1 MVREGKARKECE
13 ERGLFLE
20 RYFRWISW
28 MSKKTKEKKKLNH
41 ILAKGY
47 GVINIS
53 KNLYIVQK
61 KKNELNFRKKKKKGY
76 LQRETKILLKRA

>member
-1 MVREGKARKECE
+1 
-13 ERGLFLE
+13 
-20 RYFRWISW
+20 

-47 GVINIS
+47 GVTNIS
-53 KNLYIVQK
+53 KNLYIVQKKK

-76 LQRETKILLKRA
+76 LRETKISLKRA

>member
-1 MVREGKARKECE
+1 
-13 ERGLFLE
+13 
-20 RYFRWISW
+20 

-47 GVINIS
+47 GVTNIS

-61 KKNELNFRKKKKKGY
+61 KKKNELNFRKKKKDIYKEKQKY
-76 LQRETKILLKRA
+76 C

>member
-47 GVINIS
+47 GVTNIS

-61 KKNELNFRKKKKKGY
+61 KKKTNLIFEKKKKDIYEKQKY
-76 LQRETKILLKRA
+76 R

>member
-1 MVREGKARKECE
+1 
-13 ERGLFLE
+13 
-20 RYFRWISW
+20 

-47 GVINIS
+47 GVTNIS

-61 KKNELNFRKKKKKGY
+61 KKKKTNLIFEKKKKGY
-76 LQRETKILLKRA
+76 LRETKISLKRA

>member
-47 GVINIS
+47 GVTNIS

-61 KKNELNFRKKKKKGY
+61 KKKNELNFRKKKKDIYKEKQKY
-76 LQRETKILLKRA
+76 C

>member
-47 GVINIS
+47 GVTNIS
-53 KNLYIVQK
+53 KNLYIVQKK

-76 LQRETKILLKRA
+76 LRETKILLKRA

>member
-1 MVREGKARKECE
+1 
-13 ERGLFLE
+13 
-20 RYFRWISW
+20 

-47 GVINIS
+47 GVTNIS

-61 KKNELNFRKKKKKGY
+61 KKKKTNLIFEKKKKKDIY
-76 LQRETKILLKRA
+76 EKQKYR